1 MPVTR
6 GTKDVSPYG
15 VKHMAGN
22 VREWVED
29 SYLPYRGNRG
39 GRRGNNRERVV
50 RGGSWAT
57 RSKSARTFARGS
69 SNPNLAWQDLGFR
82 CAKSP

>member
-1 MPVTR
+1 M
-6 GTKDVSPYG
+6 GPYG
-15 VKHMAGN
+15 LKHMAGN

-29 SYLPYRGNRG
+29 AFLAYPG
-39 GRRGNNRERVV
+39 GRGANPKYGRERVV

-57 RSKSARTFARGS
+57 DQQSALLYFRGS

-82 CAKSP
+82 CARAARPAK